1 VQPWLEQH
9 LDRPLREGDVIVGGR
24 REEPLGS
31 ELLLFGRPLT
41 VYGKLGKTAVGTHE
55 RGLFITFATLDE
67 LRDIMR
73 QICGTKAPLEPNKLS
88 GVLLELAPGAT
99 TQQVRFAAL
108 ANFPD
113 IKVVAGES
121 MLTSIRQGLAA
132 LLNGVLGLMVIMFVS
147 TALMVSVLFS
157 AIITERRR
165 ELGLLKAIGARSG
178 QIIGMLLTEAA
189 LATALGGVMGCVLG
203 VLLMRVYEH
212 SLVYYLDRM
221 GIPFVWLSTTAVGLI
236 ALACILLASLI
247 GIAGALYPAWRAS
260 RQEPYDLIRS
270 EGLVM
275 LSCGRVTKVYS
286 TERGDIEAV
295 KGIDLVVPRGQFAAI
310 VGRSGSGKSS
320 LLAMIGGL
328 SRPTS
333 GVIRVDETDIWA
345 MPDGGLS
352 SFRNRRIGF
361 VFQFASLLPTLRVID
376 NVALPA
382 LLGPARDAGH
392 AYRAAAELLAQ
403 LGLAAHIDA
412 YPAEISAG
420 EQRRAVIARA
430 LVNAPSLLL
439 ADEPTSDLDEETER
453 EIMEQ
458 FRAVNRERAMTLI
471 MVTHNLRLAE
481 QTDRVVHIADGRLV
495 A

>member
-1 VQPWLEQH
+1 MPDGSRIRFLLGSLALQNLGRRKARTLLLLAAVAVCSGAIFTGAVLMRSIETSMAVGFTRLGADMLVIPAGTLTNITAALLTAEPTDLTLDASELPRLERLKGVRKAAPQLIFRTDASGYGRGELIDLIAFDPRRDITVQPWLEQH

-221 GIPFVWLSTTAVGLI
+221 GIPFVWLNAATTGLI
-236 ALACILLASLI
+236 AFGCIALASLI

-270 EGLVM
+270 EG
-275 LSCGRVTKVYS
+275 
-286 TERGDIEAV
+286 
-295 KGIDLVVPRGQFAAI
+295 
-310 VGRSGSGKSS
+310 
-320 LLAMIGGL
+320 
-328 SRPTS
+328 
-333 GVIRVDETDIWA
+333 
-345 MPDGGLS
+345 
-352 SFRNRRIGF
+352 
-361 VFQFASLLPTLRVID
+361 
-376 NVALPA
+376 
-382 LLGPARDAGH
+382 
-392 AYRAAAELLAQ
+392 
-403 LGLAAHIDA
+403 
-412 YPAEISAG
+412 
-420 EQRRAVIARA
+420 
-430 LVNAPSLLL
+430 
-439 ADEPTSDLDEETER
+439 
-453 EIMEQ
+453 
-458 FRAVNRERAMTLI
+458 
-471 MVTHNLRLAE
+471 
-481 QTDRVVHIADGRLV
+481 
-495 A
+495 

>member
-1 VQPWLEQH
+1 MPDGSRIRFLLGSLALQNLGRRKARTLLLLAAVAVCSGAIFTGAVLMRSIETSMAVGFTRLGADMLVIPAGTLTNITAALLTAEPTDLTLDASDLPRLERLKGVRKAAPQLIFRTDASGYGRGELIDLIAFDPRRDITVQPWLEQH

-203 VLLMRVYEH
+203 VLLMRIYEH

-221 GIPFVWLSTTAVGLI
+221 GIPFVWLNTTTTGLI

-270 EGLVM
+270 EG
-275 LSCGRVTKVYS
+275 
-286 TERGDIEAV
+286 
-295 KGIDLVVPRGQFAAI
+295 
-310 VGRSGSGKSS
+310 
-320 LLAMIGGL
+320 
-328 SRPTS
+328 
-333 GVIRVDETDIWA
+333 
-345 MPDGGLS
+345 
-352 SFRNRRIGF
+352 
-361 VFQFASLLPTLRVID
+361 
-376 NVALPA
+376 
-382 LLGPARDAGH
+382 
-392 AYRAAAELLAQ
+392 
-403 LGLAAHIDA
+403 
-412 YPAEISAG
+412 
-420 EQRRAVIARA
+420 
-430 LVNAPSLLL
+430 
-439 ADEPTSDLDEETER
+439 
-453 EIMEQ
+453 
-458 FRAVNRERAMTLI
+458 
-471 MVTHNLRLAE
+471 
-481 QTDRVVHIADGRLV
+481 
-495 A
+495 

>member
-1 VQPWLEQH
+1 MPDGSRIRFLLGSLALQNLGRRKARTLLLLAAVAVCSGAIFTGAVLMRSIETSMAVGFTRLGADMLVIPAGTLTNITAALLTAEPTDLTLDASELPRLERLKGVRKAAPQLIFRTDASGYGRGELIDLIAFDPRRDITVQPWLEQH

-203 VLLMRVYEH
+203 VLLMRIYEH

-221 GIPFVWLSTTAVGLI
+221 GIPFVWLNTTTTGLI

-270 EGLVM
+270 EG
-275 LSCGRVTKVYS
+275 
-286 TERGDIEAV
+286 
-295 KGIDLVVPRGQFAAI
+295 
-310 VGRSGSGKSS
+310 
-320 LLAMIGGL
+320 
-328 SRPTS
+328 
-333 GVIRVDETDIWA
+333 
-345 MPDGGLS
+345 
-352 SFRNRRIGF
+352 
-361 VFQFASLLPTLRVID
+361 
-376 NVALPA
+376 
-382 LLGPARDAGH
+382 
-392 AYRAAAELLAQ
+392 
-403 LGLAAHIDA
+403 
-412 YPAEISAG
+412 
-420 EQRRAVIARA
+420 
-430 LVNAPSLLL
+430 
-439 ADEPTSDLDEETER
+439 
-453 EIMEQ
+453 
-458 FRAVNRERAMTLI
+458 
-471 MVTHNLRLAE
+471 
-481 QTDRVVHIADGRLV
+481 
-495 A
+495 

>member
-1 VQPWLEQH
+1 MSDELRKRDANIRFLLGSLALQNLGRRKARTLLLLAAVAVCSGAIFTGAVLMRSIETSMAVGFTRLGADMLVIPAGTLTNITAALLTAEPTDLTLDASELPRLERLKGVRKAAPQLIFRTDASGYGRGELIDLIAFDPRRDITVQPWLEQH

-221 GIPFVWLSTTAVGLI
+221 GIPFVWLNAATTGLI
-236 ALACILLASLI
+236 AFGCIALASLI

-270 EGLVM
+270 EG
-275 LSCGRVTKVYS
+275 
-286 TERGDIEAV
+286 
-295 KGIDLVVPRGQFAAI
+295 
-310 VGRSGSGKSS
+310 
-320 LLAMIGGL
+320 
-328 SRPTS
+328 
-333 GVIRVDETDIWA
+333 
-345 MPDGGLS
+345 
-352 SFRNRRIGF
+352 
-361 VFQFASLLPTLRVID
+361 
-376 NVALPA
+376 
-382 LLGPARDAGH
+382 
-392 AYRAAAELLAQ
+392 
-403 LGLAAHIDA
+403 
-412 YPAEISAG
+412 
-420 EQRRAVIARA
+420 
-430 LVNAPSLLL
+430 
-439 ADEPTSDLDEETER
+439 
-453 EIMEQ
+453 
-458 FRAVNRERAMTLI
+458 
-471 MVTHNLRLAE
+471 
-481 QTDRVVHIADGRLV
+481 
-495 A
+495 